1 MDDSSNISTPPITYQ
16 FPRLNKGLGVN
27 KCNYEYLV
35 NAAIIFDNIG
45 LLAAAVGF
53 RSQTSEVSAQT
64 MDKLLLTI
72 DYSMCL
78 ECTTSEQ
85 QINCGICQTL
95 SDN

>member
-16 FPRLNKGLGVN
+16 FPRSNKGLGVN

-64 MDKLLLTI
+64 MDKLHLTI

-78 ECTTSEQ
+78 ECTTSEK